1 MRVLLSSLVAF
12 LTLIIPTSVDAN
24 VQELG
29 VAVDPLKI
37 KVEPNHMV
45 YFTVSNDTEN
55 DYIVTAKTT
64 STLTIRDAPE
74 KEFFLV
80 NPPIRLLKKR
90 SRAQMGVV
98 YLPDRH
104 HTSPGSKYYLS
115 ISFIPKIAKDTKL
128 AHIPIILVQQVPLV
142 IK

>member
-1 MRVLLSSLVAF
+1 
-12 LTLIIPTSVDAN
+12 
-24 VQELG
+24 
-29 VAVDPLKI
+29 
-37 KVEPNHMV
+37 MV

-64 STLTIRDAPE
+64 NTLTIRNAPANE
-74 KEFFLV
+74 VFLV

-90 SRAQMGVV
+90 SRAQMGIV

-104 HTSPGSKYYLS
+104 HASLGSKYYLS
-115 ISFIPKIAKDTKL
+115 ISFIPKISKDTKL